1 MLSYHGFT
9 NIESNSQQQALPSC
23 QQIGVPKLLSFTLYG
38 ASSFKLFGVIIFPDF
53 FEVQNK
59 SEFHMATSEVSGL
72 DELLVN
78 KL

>member
-1 MLSYHGFT
+1 MLLPWSHEG
-9 NIESNSQQQALPSC
+9 EPNSQQQALPSC
-23 QQIGVPKLLSFTLYG
+23 KQIDLFPSLFTTLPRSSCLELLF
-38 ASSFKLFGVIIFPDF
+38 FPDF
-53 FEVQNK
+53 FEEQKK